1 MWFDIIVAVVRVR
14 RDRAGAGTIFVAAAG
29 TSTVVAA
36 IFTTVLDRFRN
47 SEAERFCQVVAH
59 VAYLLRHIGTLAHLL
74 SDAFVAA
81 ETSLR
86 GALDFAHIPPLWNVF
101 LHCMKHF

>member
-36 IFTTVLDRFRN
+36 IFTTVLDRFCN

-59 VAYLLRHIGTLAHLL
+59 LLRHIGTLAHLL

-86 GALDFAHIPPLWNVF
+86 GALDFALGNVF
-101 LHCMKHF
+101 LHCVVHF